1 MGGGKLFA
9 NEGLELKEFF
19 EKRLRIFDKTNLQER
34 RKK

>member
-19 EKRLRIFDKTNLQER
+19 EKRSRFFDNTHSGER
-34 RKK
+34 R